1 MESNIT
7 LWQFLL
13 ELLLSNQHNNII
25 SWTVNEGEFKL
36 LNAEEVARLWGL
48 RKNKHNM
55 NYDKLSRALRYYYDK
70 NIIKKVM
77 GQKFVYKF
85 VSFPE
90 IIKTENKIPF
100 KAKMASLA
108 QEYSGSPET
117 VQPAATPYMSYTP
130 YDLKPMIIRPLS
142 VPISETPAPSSTVS
156 RSDSPPPLN
165 PWPTNSPAHS
175 PVPHVVVHI
184 EAPSPQ
190 PSHGRSRSPSP
201 NASPERGA
209 VMPVKQEPVDKSSP
223 CSSPHSSPAAVSMMA
238 ISAGSLATS
247 VHASV
252 GAFSQSST
260 GALSHSSNGTTSLA
274 STTSSPTVSRPKP
287 NPLNLPA
294 SLLAGHPMP
303 SPNPFK
309 MSMSSMSALGNL
321 QTPLLLAS
329 PVPGGPQRTP
339 LVPLHFWS
347 SLSPVA
353 TLSPRMSATAGTTF
367 QFPSFPHM
375 SLSPACHVTLPTF
388 TSFENLQ
395 SPIFVHSPT
404 VAVP

>member
-13 ELLLSNQHNNII
+13 ELLVSNQHQNII
-25 SWTVNEGEFKL
+25 AWTSNEGEFKL

-100 KAKMASLA
+100 KMKMES
-108 QEYSGSPET
+108 
-117 VQPAATPYMSYTP
+117 MSQDYN
-130 YDLKPMIIRPLS
+130 S
-142 VPISETPAPSSTVS
+142 TPAPLPTPASAPYLSYAPYEVKPILVQPQPQTVPLNMS
-156 RSDSPPPLN
+156 GSGFNSGPRGESPPPHN
-165 PWPTNSPAHS
+165 PWPIHSPAHS
-175 PVPHVVVHI
+175 PMPPVVVSV

-190 PSHGRSRSPSP
+190 SFQEHSPIPSP
-201 NASPERGA
+201 VPRPVSAPAAPLSPVE
-209 VMPVKQEPVDKSSP
+209 VKLEPVSDPAPMAVSAANSTPSSTISASKSS
-223 CSSPHSSPAAVSMMA
+223 SSEVPS
-238 ISAGSLATS
+238 
-247 VHASV
+247 
-252 GAFSQSST
+252 
-260 GALSHSSNGTTSLA
+260 
-274 STTSSPTVSRPKP
+274 TSSSSKPKP

-294 SLLAGHPMP
+294 SLLASTHPLP
-303 SPNPFK
+303 SPTPFK
-309 MSMSSMSALGNL
+309 MLSSL

-329 PVPGGPQRTP
+329 PLPGGAQRTP

-353 TLSPRMSATAGTTF
+353 TLSPRMSATTGTTF
-367 QFPSFPHM
+367 QFPTFPHM
-375 SLSPACHVTLPTF
+375 SLSPACHVTLPAF
-388 TSFENLQ
+388 TAFENLQ

-404 VAVP
+404 IAVP